1 MSIKVILSQLSRQDS
16 ELLSYAMETSL
27 TNQFV
32 EYRPGRWVGV
42 NILPDL
48 MPHLVVE
55 KTAGHYSSGTIDR
68 GDVAI
73 CNGDL

>member
-1 MSIKVILSQLSRQDS
+1 MSIKVILSQLSRDDS
-16 ELLSYAMETSL
+16 ELLSYAMETCL

-32 EYRPGRWVGV
+32 EYRPNRWVGV

-55 KTAGHYSSGTIDR
+55 QTAGMYSAGTIVR
-68 GDVAI
+68 NVAN
-73 CNGDL
+73 CNGAE